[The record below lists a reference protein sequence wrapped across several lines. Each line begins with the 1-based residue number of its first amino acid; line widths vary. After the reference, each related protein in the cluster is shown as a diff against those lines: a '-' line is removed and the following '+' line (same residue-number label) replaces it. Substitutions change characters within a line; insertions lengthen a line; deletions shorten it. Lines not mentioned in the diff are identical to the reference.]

1 MVAMVTVESE
11 GPKFYT
17 TASICCAK
25 LYT

>member
-17 TASICCAK
+17 TASIFCAK